1 MDGLSIEQRLS
12 RLEAIEQI
20 TALKHR
26 YLRASDNKDVAG
38 FRAAFIRE
46 GAVIDYGPMGSFPDA
61 DGIAAVFEKIALN
74 KADGAHTILD
84 MHHAV
89 HPDITVTADNAAE
102 GRWSLRFRQI
112 DLEAGTE
119 TIAAM
124 EYLDRYV
131 VEDGE
136 WKIAYSKSVP
146 LWSLTRPLGE
156 VTALVDNMP
165 IEVEAS

>member
-1 MDGLSIEQRLS
+1 MDGLTIEQRLN

-20 TALKHR
+20 KALKHR

-38 FRAAFIRE
+38 FRAAFIRK
-46 GAVIDYGPMGSFPDA
+46 GAVIDYGPMGSYPDA
-61 DGIAAVFEKIALN
+61 DGIAEVFQKVALA
-74 KADGAHTILD
+74 KDDESHTILD

-89 HPDITVTADNAAE
+89 HPDITVTGDDTAE

-112 DLEAGTE
+112 DLKARTE

-131 VEDGE
+131 VEDGQ
-136 WKIAYSKSVP
+136 WKISYSKSMP
-146 LWSLTRPLGE
+146 LWTLTRPLGE